1 MREYLN
7 AFHTLSST
15 RQSGFGPNPITLTEI
30 LAYLQLYG
38 TEDKDAFIEYMLKMD
53 ASFLSAQAEKE
64 KIRQQQ
70 QQQQKVKGAK

>member
-70 QQQQKVKGAK
+70 QQQKVKGAK